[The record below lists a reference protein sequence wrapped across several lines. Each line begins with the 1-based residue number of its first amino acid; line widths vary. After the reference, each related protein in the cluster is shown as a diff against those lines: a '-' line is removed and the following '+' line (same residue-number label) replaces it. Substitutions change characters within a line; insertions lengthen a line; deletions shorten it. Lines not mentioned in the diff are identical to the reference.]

1 MREGQTLPLTAPR
14 LPDSSEREKS
24 ADNVLRF
31 YESRPDL
38 NGNFTVGQYC
48 SRQVLDR
55 SPTVRR
61 KGVRRHQVNS
71 AGQDFSLDGATR
83 SRSALKKNLALKP
96 CEQLADYDPAAG
108 GRSVSQLL
116 DEHRLKEHAMIVS
129 EPRAVATGSCD
140 TLENVRCS
148 TQLRLDPVATARGSD
163 TAWCRRNSYGLY

>member
-61 KGVRRHQVNS
+61 KGVRAIKSIRRDKTFRSTVQRE
-71 AGQDFSLDGATR
+71 AEAR
-83 SRSALKKNLALKP
+83 SRRTLRSNLVSSWQTTTRPLG
-96 CEQLADYDPAAG
+96 ADPF
-108 GRSVSQLL
+108 L
-116 DEHRLKEHAMIVS
+116 
-129 EPRAVATGSCD
+129 
-140 TLENVRCS
+140 
-148 TQLRLDPVATARGSD
+148 
-163 TAWCRRNSYGLY
+163 NS